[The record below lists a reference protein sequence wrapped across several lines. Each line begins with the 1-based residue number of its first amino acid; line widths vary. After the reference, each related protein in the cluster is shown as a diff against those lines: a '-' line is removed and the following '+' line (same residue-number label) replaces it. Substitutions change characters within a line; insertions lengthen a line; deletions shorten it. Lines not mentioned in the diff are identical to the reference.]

1 MEEIKHASMNVTGK
15 PENRGR
21 IWRSRPKREDN
32 INMGIKDE
40 IYENV

>member
-1 MEEIKHASMNVTGK
+1 MEEIKHASINVTGK

-21 IWRSRPKREDN
+21 LRISMPKHEDN
-32 INMGIKDE
+32 INIGIKDE